1 VQSHLLEVRTVATTA
16 RSRWGPRPGAHL
28 SGRAVNFL
36 TCEQSVLLGP
46 VQRQIEFPQTRRGE
60 LDGLPALEDGLDKF
74 RA

>member
-1 VQSHLLEVRTVATTA
+1 VGAA
-16 RSRWGPRPGAHL
+16 AWGI
-28 SGRAVNFL
+28 SGRTCGL
-36 TCEQSVLLGP
+36 TCEQFVLLGP